1 MLKFVPI
8 RIEMWEMFDT
18 KVRVTVPWLR
28 TNSSIWWTFSF
39 ECADAPLA
47 KLWCDPAQIWA
58 HLLVATWSSLSVI
71 RTTGR
76 AATRRE
82 CSMANSAAPMH
93 NLHRPSDNN
102 GRSRSY
108 RHICITHKT
117 KEENRIDICK
127 CQLVSSSLSF
137 ISSQANALSCVFI
150 SAATRNSSLNPTIWS
165 LGFLF
170 PNNTGNK

>member
-1 MLKFVPI
+1 MVKIVPI

-117 KEENRIDICK
+117 KEENRRDIWFENA
-127 CQLVSSSLSF
+127 SSFRHRFPLSVHKLTPYPVF
-137 ISSQANALSCVFI
+137 LSAQQQEI
-150 SAATRNSSLNPTIWS
+150 RH
-165 LGFLF
+165 
-170 PNNTGNK
+170 